1 MNREGGR
8 DRAQEHC
15 RSRSVVREI
24 FFVNVYA
31 LNKERGVLK
40 RGITLP
46 GDIALSRDF
55 LKAVIF

>member
-1 MNREGGR
+1 MG
-8 DRAQEHC
+8 
-15 RSRSVVREI
+15 REI
-24 FFVNVYA
+24 FFINVYA